1 MSSNIIEVRVLNQ
14 KEVEKKLGD
23 MKSKAPAVMARAINR
38 AVTAA
43 KTAMGKEAS
52 AKYYVKSGTVKSTIT
67 LIKANA
73 GNLRG
78 IATSKDARVPLYKF
92 KVSPKTPVR
101 VSGRNK
107 RSPAMYKAAVK
118 KAGGYKPL
126 NGSPKPFVAGFAS
139 GHTGVFE
146 RKSSER
152 LPISELYGPA
162 VPQMLKSEEV
172 MPNIERRANEVLQN
186 RLDHEI
192 SRLLA
197 Q

>member
-1 MSSNIIEVRVLNQ
+1 MSNVIEVRVLNQ
-14 KEVEKKLGD
+14 KQIEKKLGD
-23 MKSKAPAVMARAINR
+23 MKSKAPVVMARAINR

-52 AKYYVKSGTVKSTIT
+52 AKYYVTSGTVKSTVRLT
-67 LIKANA
+67 RASA

-101 VSGRNK
+101 VTGRGR
-107 RSPAMYKAAVK
+107 RSPSVYKAAVK

-126 NGSPKPFVAGFAS
+126 DGSPKAFVTGFKT
-139 GHTGVFE
+139 GHSGVFE
-146 RKSSER
+146 RKSSSR
-152 LPISELYGPA
+152 LPIKELYGPA
-162 VPQMLKSEEV
+162 VPQMLKSEDVFPE
-172 MPNIERRANEVLQN
+172 IEKRTNEVLQN
-186 RLDHEI
+186 RLEHEI
-192 SRLLA
+192 SRLLS

>member
-1 MSSNIIEVRVLNQ
+1 MSNVIEVRVLNQ
-14 KEVEKKLGD
+14 KQIEKKLGD
-23 MKSKAPAVMARAINR
+23 MKSKAPVVMARAINR

-52 AKYYVKSGTVKSTIT
+52 AKYYVASGTVKSTVRLT
-67 LIKANA
+67 RASA

-101 VSGRNK
+101 VTGRGR
-107 RSPAMYKAAVK
+107 RSPSVYKAAVK

-126 NGSPKPFVAGFAS
+126 DGSPKAFVTGFKT
-139 GHTGVFE
+139 GHSGVFE
-146 RKSSER
+146 RKSSSR
-152 LPISELYGPA
+152 LPIKELYSPA
-162 VPQMLKSEEV
+162 VPQMLKSEDVFPE
-172 MPNIERRANEVLQN
+172 IEKRTNEVLQN
-186 RLDHEI
+186 RLEHEI
-192 SRLLA
+192 SRLLS

>member
-1 MSSNIIEVRVLNQ
+1 MSSIIEVKILNQ
-14 KEVEKKLGD
+14 KEIEKRLGN
-23 MKSKAPAVMARAINR
+23 MKSKAPVVMARAINR

-52 AKYYVKSGTVKSTIT
+52 SKYYVTSGAVKSTVT
-67 LIKANA
+67 LTRANA

-78 IATSKDARVPLYKF
+78 VATSRDARVPLYKF
-92 KVSPKTPVR
+92 KVSPKTPVK
-101 VSGRNK
+101 VSGRNR
-107 RSPAMYKAAVK
+107 RSPSVYKAAVK

-126 NGSPKPFVAGFAS
+126 DGNPKPFVTGFGS

-146 RKSSER
+146 RKSSAR

-162 VPQMLKSEEV
+162 VPQMLKSEDVFPE
-172 MPNIERRANEVLQN
+172 IEKRANEVLKN

>member
-1 MSSNIIEVRVLNQ
+1 MSNVIEVRVLNQ
-14 KEVEKKLGD
+14 KQIEKKLGD

-52 AKYYVKSGTVKSTIT
+52 AKYYVTSETVKSTVRLT
-67 LIKANA
+67 RASA

-101 VSGRNK
+101 VTGRGR
-107 RSPAMYKAAVK
+107 RSPSVYKAAVK

-126 NGSPKPFVAGFAS
+126 DGNPKAFVTGFKT
-139 GHTGVFE
+139 GHSGVFE
-146 RKSSER
+146 RKSSSR
-152 LPISELYGPA
+152 FPIKKLYGPA
-162 VPQMLKSEEV
+162 VPQMLKSEDVFPE
-172 MPNIERRANEVLQN
+172 IEKRTNEVLQK
-186 RLDHEI
+186 RLEHEV
-192 SRLLA
+192 SRLLS

>member
-1 MSSNIIEVRVLNQ
+1 MSSIIEVKILNQ
-14 KEVEKKLGD
+14 KEIEKRLGNL
-23 MKSKAPAVMARAINR
+23 KSKAPVVMARAINR

-52 AKYYVKSGTVKSTIT
+52 SKYYVTSGAVKSTVT
-67 LIKANA
+67 LTRANA

-78 IATSKDARVPLYKF
+78 VATSRDARVPLYKF
-92 KVSPKTPVR
+92 KVSPKTPVK
-101 VSGRNK
+101 VSGRNR
-107 RSPAMYKAAVK
+107 RSPSVYKAAVK

-126 NGSPKPFVAGFAS
+126 DGNPKPFVTGFGS

-146 RKSSER
+146 RKSSAR

-162 VPQMLKSEEV
+162 VPQMLKSEDVFPE
-172 MPNIERRANEVLQN
+172 IEKRANEVLKN